1 VDRKLL
7 IAFDDLPFIDKR
19 GLIVTKNRPDISH
32 PSVASMTALIVA
44 SPIFP
49 ACMLTR
55 ILSPTTYCRGAG
67 LGDEQ

>member
-32 PSVASMTALIVA
+32 HPW
-44 SPIFP
+44 
-49 ACMLTR
+49 R
-55 ILSPTTYCRGAG
+55 R
-67 LGDEQ
+67 